1 MSEGRK
7 SAPVAY
13 LLALLTGLVG
23 GHNFYLGRYA
33 AGIGQ
38 FALTLIGLK
47 FAPWL
52 LLVELLWVV
61 YDLVF
66 MGKFLQHANEQDADA
81 ADATEADGET
91 TEDPAAVATYH
102 KHQASYKAAYDMG
115 DMNGAARHG
124 TLALAA
130 LRVAVKGGPNDLLA
144 GNLNNM
150 GAVCRLLGDNTRARG
165 YLDESVRMFRQLG
178 LKTGAEDMVSSMNN
192 LALTCADMGDHAA
205 AERLYKQLQAAL
217 PPGEATN
224 QSVRL
229 LNNLANLYGKMGK
242 LMESE
247 LALERALGM
256 AAKASDMD
264 VTLHTDLLNN
274 FASTLMDR
282 QAWDRSRT
290 LYQQALALQERACKG
305 ISRAAATSHNDL
317 GVMAEKLGDWATAQQ
332 HHERALHLKQ
342 ICVPDELLVIAKSE
356 HSLGGVYFARG
367 NFAQAAKMATKLV
380 ATYTQ
385 ALGSTHPETIQART
399 NLAAIPHEY
408 LPQ

>member
-7 SAPVAY
+7 SAPIAY
-13 LLALLTGLVG
+13 LLALITGPAG
-23 GHNFYLGRYA
+23 GHNFYLGRYL
-33 AGIGQ
+33 AGCGQ

-47 FAPWL
+47 FTPWAL
-52 LLVELLWVV
+52 AVALLWVLG
-61 YDLVF
+61 DLV
-66 MGKFLQHANEQDADA
+66 MMNKFLHHAKELDEDAEA
-81 ADATEADGET
+81 AEDGSET
-91 TEDPAAVATYH
+91 THDSAAVATYNQ
-102 KHQASYKAAYDMG
+102 HQASYKAAYDMG

-130 LRVAVKGGPNDLLA
+130 LRAAGKGGPNEVLA

-150 GAVCRLLGDNTRARG
+150 GAICRLLGDHTRARA
-165 YLDESVRMFRQLG
+165 YLEESVRMFRQLG
-178 LKTGAEDMVSSMNN
+178 LKTGAEDMVSPMNN

-217 PPGEATN
+217 PAGQATN

-229 LNNLANLYGKMGK
+229 LNNLANLYGKMDK
-242 LMESE
+242 PMESE
-247 LALERALGM
+247 LALERALVM
-256 AAKASDMD
+256 AAKVSDMD

-274 FASTLMDR
+274 HASTLMDR

-317 GVMAEKLGDWATAQQ
+317 GVMAEKLGDWAAAQQ

-342 ICVPDELLVIAKSE
+342 ICVPEELRDIAKSE

-367 NFAQAAKMATKLV
+367 NFVQAAKMATKLV

-385 ALGSTHPETIQART
+385 ALGSTHPQTIQART
-399 NLAAIPHEY
+399 NLAAIPREY